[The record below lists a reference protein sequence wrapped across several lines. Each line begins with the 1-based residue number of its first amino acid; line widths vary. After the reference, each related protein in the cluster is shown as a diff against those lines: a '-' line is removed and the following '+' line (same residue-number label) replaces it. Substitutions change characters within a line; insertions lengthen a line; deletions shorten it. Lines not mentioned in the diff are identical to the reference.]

1 MKMKCSVIQD
11 LMPSYVD
18 EICSQDSRELVQEHV
33 AECEQCKAKLEQ
45 MKNTHIVAGS
55 ASKKQVDYLK
65 KIRTNIL
72 RKEWLGKFM
81 MVILV
86 FIEVGG
92 VFSGRGSLINFQVE
106 TGILFSLAL
115 MCGAGLAGNYGF
127 SEKRKSAAVEICI
140 SAIGLLLLVL
150 LSEYSTRDLL
160 QGIVPFHLTEMYHVG
175 PFLVS
180 CYRVIIFA
188 EALILFLNTFKKQNN
203 AYATILNIVSLSL
216 ASNMTEG
223 LYHMEAPESFQ
234 WYVDMSNVSQLVLAV
249 LGIIVCF
256 LFRNRRKEIETK
268 NNGQTLV

>member
-45 MKNTHIVAGS
+45 MKNTQIVGGD

-65 KIRTNIL
+65 KIRTTIL

-81 MVILV
+81 LVILV

-92 VFSGRGSLINFQVE
+92 IFSGRGSLINFQVE
-106 TGILFSLAL
+106 TGILFSLLL

-127 SEKRKSAAVEICI
+127 SEKRKSAVAEIGV

-150 LSEYSTRDLL
+150 LSEYSTYCIIADK
-160 QGIVPFHLTEMYHVG
+160 VPFYFTTMFQVG
-175 PFLVS
+175 PFLEN
-180 CYRVIIFA
+180 CYRVIIVA
-188 EALILFLNTFKKQNN
+188 EALILFWNTFQKHNN

-216 ASNMTEG
+216 ASNLTDV

-234 WYVDMSNVSQLVLAV
+234 WYVDMSNIFQLVLAA
-249 LGIIVCF
+249 LGIVACF
-256 LFRNRRKEIETK
+256 LFRNRRK
-268 NNGQTLV
+268 N